1 MVIYDTGSA
10 NLWVPSKQCD
20 KTKYKSCATHH
31 LYDSSKSGS
40 YKANGE
46 PVEILRNTFSR
57 SSALHCTQLRPGF
70 PDAHSC

>member
-40 YKANGE
+40 YKANARRDFAE
-46 PVEILRNTFSR
+46 HFFPDRAR
-57 SSALHCTQLRPGF
+57 LHCTQLQYG